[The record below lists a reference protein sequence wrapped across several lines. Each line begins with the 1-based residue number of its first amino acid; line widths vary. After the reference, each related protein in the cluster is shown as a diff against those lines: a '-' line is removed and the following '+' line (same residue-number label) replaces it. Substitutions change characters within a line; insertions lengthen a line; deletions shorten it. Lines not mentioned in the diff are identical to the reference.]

1 MPDPA
6 RHERQ
11 SDGSRVR
18 GCCYAFLFM
27 LPVYSVVGIVLAV
40 LR

>member
-6 RHERQ
+6 CHDRQ
-11 SDGSRVR
+11 PDGSLLR

-40 LR
+40 VR

>member
-6 RHERQ
+6 RDDRQ
-11 SDGSRVR
+11 PDGSLFH
-18 GCCYAFLFM
+18 GCYAFLFM
-27 LPVYSVVGIVLAV
+27 LPVYSVAGIVLVV